1 MAGVEAFFAYVS
13 PYLPFLHKPT
23 FDVTAIPKNLMLSV
37 LSLGFQHTEDPDA
50 ESRTGTGERLS
61 IRCFRQALEL
71 IESVNPYELSLRMQ
85 KLAHVQSCL
94 LLEFCSL
101 MFLCGSY
108 SAKGLELHSNITMVS
123 VAIIWVIRMI
133 R

>member
-1 MAGVEAFFAYVS
+1 MEAFFTYVS

-23 FDVTAIPKNLMLSV
+23 FDVSTTPRPLLLSV

-50 ESRTGTGERLS
+50 ELRPGTGERLS
-61 IRCFRQALEL
+61 IRYFRQALEL
-71 IESVNPYELSLRMQ
+71 VERTNPYELTLRLQ
-85 KLAHVQSCL
+85 KLAHVQACL

-101 MFLCGSY
+101 MFLCGSH

-123 VAIIWVIRMI
+123 APLLSVIRMA